1 MRITLF
7 LAFFL
12 IGSIVQA
19 EVPLKHSK
27 EFQIVLKNE
36 DFLSPKQG
44 FDRLI
49 HLLQSIEDDPKFDFK
64 YKAGSGKVWQ
74 QNIKLYETN
83 DRRFGANGIRLK
95 SYETNDKRFGAK
107 GIIPQVEQ
115 RKIAANQIQTKVKL
129 KYNCMG
135 VDSCYDPKHY
145 TSAFTYPALEYESV
159 VKMKLEADVHQN
171 CTKYALSSAIKVE
184 GTVDFATMADVIHY
198 FKGISQIK
206 GVEKN
211 EALIVFDERYEWIF
225 DDIKLKVNGKRVKSA
240 VVVKYA
246 KTDLKNPLKVE
257 FSLKINRPKKG
268 WHYDTLIELGQVYY
282 ELLQSDMN
290 AFKGR
295 IKPCRFYRPT
305 DSN

>member
-1 MRITLF
+1 MIGCYYFHARPLSGTIMRTTLF
-7 LAFFL
+7 SVFFL

-27 EFQIVLKNE
+27 EFQLVLKNE

-44 FDRLI
+44 FERVI
-49 HLLQSIEDDPKFDFK
+49 RLLQAIEDEPKFDFK

-74 QNIKLYETN
+74 QNVKLYDTN
-83 DRRFGANGIRLK
+83 DKRLRANGIRPK
-95 SYETNDKRFGAK
+95 
-107 GIIPQVEQ
+107 VEQ

-129 KYNCMG
+129 KYKCMG

-159 VKMKLEADVHQN
+159 VKMKLEADIHQN
-171 CTKYALSSAIKVE
+171 CTKYALSSAIKVD
-184 GTVDFATMADVIHY
+184 GTVDFATMADVIPY
-198 FKGISQIK
+198 FKGISHFK
-206 GVEKN
+206 GLEKN
-211 EALIVFDERYEWIF
+211 EPLIASGEFYEIVF

-240 VVVKYA
+240 VVVRYA
-246 KTDLKNPLKVE
+246 KTDLKNPLRVE
-257 FSLKINRPKKG
+257 FSLKINRPEKG
-268 WHYDTLIELGQVYY
+268 WHYETLIELGQVYY

-295 IKPCRFYRPT
+295 VKPCRFYRPT
-305 DSN
+305 D